1 MHRAWSITG
10 HRSPPLS
17 LLRMTHPSRDL
28 QDPRYGAS
36 DLFSHRASTI
46 KRWRGE
52 GRGGPKNNLAPPSPY
67 FTSSSLHAL
76 SNPLDMDTERSDSSA
91 LGIMIPGF
99 PRERER
105 VEERNTSLGPDT
117 HARSSPAKVST
128 EQLSRA
134 APTTAAEKKVRGGSL
149 VYIPYGLYRLNIGAS
164 MFPSLV
170 SSLSTHVQASREDS
184 LVGTRPL
191 VYHSGAECSRA
202 NGLL

>member
-52 GRGGPKNNLAPPSPY
+52 GRGGPKNNLAPPSPCL
-67 FTSSSLHAL
+67 TSSSLHAL

-99 PRERER
+99 PREREGGREKYLPRPGHPCEIVTRESKHGAVVACGSDHYRGKESERR
-105 VEERNTSLGPDT
+105 VARIHTLRALPVKYWSLDVSVVGLFPVDQ
-117 HARSSPAKVST
+117 RSSIS
-128 EQLSRA
+128 
-134 APTTAAEKKVRGGSL
+134 
-149 VYIPYGLYRLNIGAS
+149 
-164 MFPSLV
+164 
-170 SSLSTHVQASREDS
+170 
-184 LVGTRPL
+184 
-191 VYHSGAECSRA
+191 
-202 NGLL
+202 

>member
-1 MHRAWSITG
+1 
-10 HRSPPLS
+10 
-17 LLRMTHPSRDL
+17 MTHPSRDL

-52 GRGGPKNNLAPPSPY
+52 GRGGPKNNLAPPSPCL
-67 FTSSSLHAL
+67 TSSSLHAL

-99 PRERER
+99 PRER

-134 APTTAAEKKVRGGSL
+134 APTTTAEKKVRGGSL

-170 SSLSTHVQASREDS
+170 SSLSTNVQASREHS